1 MIAIGNSGGIPGSY
15 MYIQSEA
22 PKYPT
27 GFGVSLTA
35 AGASILSAVALEI
48 IYRNINKRRSKM
60 SAEEA
65 YGKCSVEEL
74 EAMGDRSPLFRYSL

>member
-15 MYIQSEA
+15 IYIQSEA

-35 AGASILSAVALEI
+35 AGAGILSAVTLEV

-60 SAEEA
+60 SVEEV

-74 EAMGDRSPLFRYSL
+74 EAMGDRSPLFRYTL